1 MVQDL
6 QSTNPLDRQIQ
17 SYTPPNES
25 GFTTHQINPET
36 TPKNI
41 VNRMNATKAIRH
53 LFIIGTAIFCFTSL
67 AIGQAME
74 GLQMKELTEKLQLNE
89 QQQKALTPIVAQRD
103 KAVKALMGNTS
114 MGKLQKL
121 RKVQEIQTN
130 FRAQAGKVLTPEQT
144 KKLEA
149 LQAERREKLLG
160 S

>member
-1 MVQDL
+1 
-6 QSTNPLDRQIQ
+6 
-17 SYTPPNES
+17 
-25 GFTTHQINPET
+25 
-36 TPKNI
+36 
-41 VNRMNATKAIRH
+41 MNATKAIRH
-53 LFIIGTAIFCFTSL
+53 LFIIGTIFCFTSL
-67 AIGQAME
+67 AIGQVME

-130 FRAQAGKVLTPEQT
+130 FRAQAGKVLTPDQT

>member
-1 MVQDL
+1 MK
-6 QSTNPLDRQIQ
+6 I
-17 SYTPPNES
+17 
-25 GFTTHQINPET
+25 
-36 TPKNI
+36 
-41 VNRMNATKAIRH
+41 TKAIQQSV
-53 LFIIGTAIFCFTSL
+53 IVATVIFCITSL

-89 QQQKALTPIVAQRD
+89 QQQKALTPIVAERD
-103 KAVKALMGNTS
+103 KALKALMANTS
-114 MGKLQKL
+114 LGKLQKL
-121 RKVQEIQTN
+121 RKVQGIQTN

>member
-1 MVQDL
+1 
-6 QSTNPLDRQIQ
+6 
-17 SYTPPNES
+17 
-25 GFTTHQINPET
+25 
-36 TPKNI
+36 
-41 VNRMNATKAIRH
+41 
-53 LFIIGTAIFCFTSL
+53 
-67 AIGQAME
+67 
-74 GLQMKELTEKLQLNE
+74 LQMKELTEKLQLNE

>member
-1 MVQDL
+1 M
-6 QSTNPLDRQIQ
+6 
-17 SYTPPNES
+17 
-25 GFTTHQINPET
+25 
-36 TPKNI
+36 
-41 VNRMNATKAIRH
+41 KAIKAIQQ
-53 LFIIGTAIFCFTSL
+53 LLIVGTAIFSFTSL

-103 KAVKALMGNTS
+103 KAVKALMANTS

-130 FRAQAGKVLTPEQT
+130 FRAQAGKVLTPEQS

>member
-1 MVQDL
+1 M
-6 QSTNPLDRQIQ
+6 
-17 SYTPPNES
+17 
-25 GFTTHQINPET
+25 
-36 TPKNI
+36 K
-41 VNRMNATKAIRH
+41 ATKAIRQ
-53 LFIIGTAIFCFTSL
+53 LLIVGTAIFCFTSL

-103 KAVKALMGNTS
+103 KAVKALTANTS

-121 RKVQEIQTN
+121 RKAQEIQTN
-130 FRAQAGKVLTPEQT
+130 FRAQAGKVLSPEQG